1 MDDFQYVTMSQLI
14 LIFKKKKKKKK
25 LNITINQNRRF
36 LIKYNYLNKKY
47 YN

>member
-14 LIFKKKKKKKK
+14 LIFKKKKKK